1 MNSMLL
7 ASTFLHSTTNPPRLE
22 EAYADL
28 YAGPRTGLKDSL
40 RIGAALA
47 GILTYAGL
55 LALI

>member
-1 MNSMLL
+1 MNSLLL
-7 ASTFLHSTTNPPRLE
+7 ASTFLPTTNPPRV

-47 GILTYAGL
+47 AILTYAGL

>member
-7 ASTFLHSTTNPPRLE
+7 ASTFLHAPNPPRVDE

-40 RIGAALA
+40 RLGAALA
-47 GILTYAGL
+47 AILTYAGL